1 MVEGWEN
8 HFYKPSYT
16 FHTKENKLQI
26 VPLGDLACKQQGS
39 YSI

>member
-16 FHTKENKLQI
+16 FCVKDNKPQI
-26 VPLGDLACKQQGS
+26 IPLGDLACKQGGS
-39 YSI
+39 